1 MPDVPAQPDRSA
13 AQPQAKPGHGFLG
26 WLGRQVGYVSK
37 ALKED
42 VKEPKVIYRN
52 GSVQESPHPAD
63 PRVKLRRTVIDE
75 VVVEKEPGKQEK

>member
-1 MPDVPAQPDRSA
+1 MNMPDVPAQHDRA
-13 AQPQAKPGHGFLG
+13 KQPSKPGHGFLG

-37 ALKED
+37 AIKAD

-52 GSVQESPHPAD
+52 GTVQESPHPAD

-75 VVVEKEPGKQEK
+75 VVVEKKPPKA